1 MQGCSA
7 GIKLKMSESGQSL
20 VVIEILEEHNHIVD
34 KVDVHVCILIL
45 LHVIKCRMFINT
57 YLSNED

>member
-1 MQGCSA
+1 
-7 GIKLKMSESGQSL
+7 MSESGQSL
-20 VVIEILEEHNHIVD
+20 VVIEVLEEHNHILD

-45 LHVIKCRMFINT
+45 LHTIKCRMFINT